1 MGADKSSR
9 SAAPEV
15 YQQPDFPPAVP
26 ANRPGSPPLT
36 MLETAYFYLFEGMGR
51 NSHIHD
57 SPKDWPYPPR
67 NVRQKATLASRLQSI
82 TDSWVKERRR
92 ER

>member
-1 MGADKSSR
+1 MSKTKLRLAQ
-9 SAAPEV
+9 AH
-15 YQQPDFPPAVP
+15 Y
-26 ANRPGSPPLT
+26 
-36 MLETAYFYLFEGMGR
+36 ETARELDY
-51 NSHIHD
+51 IHD